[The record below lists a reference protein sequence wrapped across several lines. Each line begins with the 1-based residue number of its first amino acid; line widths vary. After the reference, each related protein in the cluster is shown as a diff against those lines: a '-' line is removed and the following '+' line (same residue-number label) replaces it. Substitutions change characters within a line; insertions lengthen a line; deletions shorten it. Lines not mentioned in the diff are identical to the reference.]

1 MFRDVIDYIGNTTDA
16 GLSCEILMKGSQFE
30 MAVAEYI
37 LGAVLILI
45 SIALIVLVMLQE
57 SKQQGLSGAIA
68 GGADTFFGKN
78 KGRTMEAKLEKLT
91 KILSAV
97 FIVLTLVTTLV
108 VGFLAK

>member
-1 MFRDVIDYIGNTTDA
+1 MT
-16 GLSCEILMKGSQFE
+16 
-30 MAVAEYI
+30 AVSYV
-37 LGAVLILI
+37 LGAILIVVSIVLIIL
-45 SIALIVLVMLQE
+45 VLLQE

-91 KILSAV
+91 KILSVV

-108 VGFLAK
+108 VGAIA